1 MTGAVSGDVA
11 GRMRPARRIVAATYN
26 IHRCIGADGRYS
38 PGRIAVVLEEIDA
51 DLIGLQEVD
60 SRLAAA
66 GARDQLAYIA
76 QRLGFNVAAGLN
88 IVCQRGHY
96 GNALLSRW
104 PILGSRLIDLSAAGC
119 EPRGGIDAEVACP
132 GAANGE
138 AMRVIV
144 THFGLRAWERRRQMA
159 SLLRHI
165 GDGADDGDR
174 VGGRRPLLLMGDFNE
189 WVRSGPVSRSLRGAL
204 SCGSHVAS
212 FPARWPL
219 LPLDRICARSLGLAH
234 GPAPHAS
241 PTARVASDH
250 LPVKA
255 VFMLP
260 APASSSP
267 SVAGMPH
274 TPPSGHNLI

>member
-1 MTGAVSGDVA
+1 MTGAGSGSGA
-11 GRMRPARRIVAATYN
+11 GRTRLPRRIVAATYN

-38 PGRIAVVLEEIDA
+38 PSRIALVLEEIDA

-66 GARDQLAYIA
+66 GARDQLGYLAH
-76 QRLGFNVAAGLN
+76 RLGFNVAAGLN
-88 IVCQRGHY
+88 IVCDRGHY

-104 PILGSRLIDLSAAGC
+104 PILESRLIDLSAAGR
-119 EPRGGIDAEVACP
+119 EPRGGIDADVACP

-138 AMRVIV
+138 AVRVIV
-144 THFGLRAWERRRQMA
+144 THFGLRGWERRRQMA

-165 GDGADDGDR
+165 GDGDGDGDDR
-174 VGGRRPLLLMGDFNE
+174 GRRPLLLMGDFNE
-189 WVRSGPVSRSLRGAL
+189 WVRFGPVSRSLGGAL
-204 SCGSHVAS
+204 RCDRQGAS

-219 LPLDRICARSLGLAH
+219 LPLDRICARSLTLAQA
-234 GPAPHAS
+234 PAPHVS
-241 PTARVASDH
+241 ETARVASDH

-260 APASSSP
+260 AQASSST
-267 SVAGMPH
+267 SVVG
-274 TPPSGHNLI
+274 TPRTPNIDHNLI